1 MEGGRISVGT
11 GNREPDRPSIYE
23 KYPPI
28 VRPPSRSSE
37 EMEGGDYDYFN
48 IGDMLGS
55 IDRGLHVDV

>member
-1 MEGGRISVGT
+1 MGT

-37 EMEGGDYDYFN
+37 EMEGEDYDYFN
-48 IGDMLGS
+48 IGDMLGN